1 MTPGVTLR
9 GWLAGKSRPLM
20 LARGWDFLTRG
31 WDFPARDWQTGVPSG
46 ATRSIHP
53 SPKCM
58 LITSV
63 LRRWVSEVRVKN
75 RVLVIGATK
84 EEKNPIFPDSLE

>member
-46 ATRSIHP
+46 ATQSIHP
-53 SPKCM
+53 SPNIYIDYQRVM
-58 LITSV
+58 PLG
-63 LRRWVSEVRVKN
+63 VR
-75 RVLVIGATK
+75 G
-84 EEKNPIFPDSLE
+84 EG